1 MTAAALLPEPFAGLE
16 RFAATGVLPT
26 TTARYQQRLASTM
39 AEMQEFYDAVVPRGD
54 EAIDYLCGFDL
65 YDMPEKAT
73 NLMWLMASL
82 STVSFAI
89 DIFLQP
95 KIPSAGDA
103 YLPWVKELAP

>member
-1 MTAAALLPEPFAGLE
+1 MSTDPLLPEEFADLEPFA
-16 RFAATGVLPT
+16 RTWCLPT

-39 AEMQEFYDAVVPRGD
+39 DEMQEFYDAAVPRG
-54 EAIDYLCGFDL
+54 EAAIDHLSALDL
-65 YDMPEKAT
+65 HDLPEKAT

-103 YLPWVKELAP
+103 YLPWTKELAP